1 MVNHIGLVE
10 VTCSFCKGI
19 GKDPFG
25 LLSELSTCGV
35 CAGRQKVW
43 VAAQHVACPHCRGTG
58 AIKTFSCT
66 VCNGTGFVSAPSG
79 PTTVCRECNGTGD
92 DSSNSALD
100 CLECH
105 GRGRLAKV

>member
-66 VCNGTGFVSAPSG
+66 VCDGKGFVPAPAG
-79 PTTVCRECNGTGD
+79 PTTVCGECNGTGD
-92 DSSNSALD
+92 DSSNGALE

-105 GRGRLAKV
+105 GLGRLAKV